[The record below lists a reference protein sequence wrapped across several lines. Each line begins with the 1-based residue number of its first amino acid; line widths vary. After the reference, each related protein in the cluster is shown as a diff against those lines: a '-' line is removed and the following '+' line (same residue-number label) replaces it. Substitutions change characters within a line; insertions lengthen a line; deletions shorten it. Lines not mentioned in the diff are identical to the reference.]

1 MTHKPNE
8 TTRRLVVALASVGT
22 QQDRIARMIGVAPGT
37 LRKAYQSELQDGL
50 AHAVASAAQNMF
62 RLALKQSS
70 TGFMAARHVLRC
82 FGGPAWKDTANI
94 NLNPGAAAE
103 AYLVESAP
111 ADIRERILA
120 RLAALNPPEANARD
134 IIADRLS
141 KLASRNAEIYGREG
155 ADPPEPL

>member
-8 TTRRLVVALASVGT
+8 TTRRLVVALARVGT

-94 NLNPGAAAE
+94 NLNRGADAVACF
-103 AYLVESAP
+103 VESAS
-111 ADIRERILA
+111 ADVRERILA
-120 RLAALNPPEANARD
+120 RINSMSDSDNARE
-134 IIADRLS
+134 IIAG
-141 KLASRNAEIYGREG
+141 KLAQLSARNGEIGDFG
-155 ADPPEPL
+155 K

>member
-1 MTHKPNE
+1 MTHNPNE

-37 LRKAYQSELQDGL
+37 LRAAYRAELDDGL
-50 AHAVASAAQNMF
+50 ARAVAGAATNMF

-94 NLNPGAAAE
+94 TVNPGADAM
-103 AYLVESAP
+103 AYLEGSDNA
-111 ADIRERILA
+111 REIIAGKLA
-120 RLAALNPPEANARD
+120 QLAARNGEIGGRAVG
-134 IIADRLS
+134 
-141 KLASRNAEIYGREG
+141 SRGCGAVGTGKPGAE
-155 ADPPEPL
+155 